1 MIIEKIPETIK
12 LEKDHLWIKLYSI
25 DSIFRYDFDVQKLS
39 LFSENVRFSE
49 SSGIASFAETREMLF
64 VFPSYSNQISIYDVN
79 TKSIIKKEILEFDY
93 SYCDNAVVY
102 KDCIYIINNDSDNLC
117 ILEFNIEKMKLVNKI
132 DIATPKVSEFG
143 THTRI
148 LSEDIIIEDD
158 SIYLVGGHSLI
169 RFDMQSKIVEI
180 NEVESSIGL
189 YVTMAKYED
198 KYVLLDEEGKCIITD
213 GLNILAIY
221 DLFEKLDDI
230 RLEMSEE
237 EKKLMKDHTGYKTTY
252 MAFNN
257 SFILGSTLY
266 LIPGRSSAVITYDFE
281 KDSWNTM
288 LNSNSEMNQEWDEPY
303 KKWIK
308 DSNCIYL
315 KNDYIYDFKEDKYYN
330 MDFDKQ
336 SWNMEYGGVIKESL
350 GYFNSL
356 EGYIAG
362 ITNK

>member
-117 ILEFNIEKMKLVNKI
+117 ILEFDIKKMELVNKI
-132 DIATPKVSEFG
+132 DINIPIVKELKK
-143 THTRI
+143 HTRI
-148 LSEDIIIEDD
+148 LAEDIIIEDD

-180 NEVESSIGL
+180 NEVESTIGL
-189 YVTMAKYED
+189 YVTMTKYENTF
-198 KYVLLDEEGKCIITD
+198 VLSDEMGKCILTN
-213 GLNILAIY
+213 GTNVKGIY
-221 DLFEKLDDI
+221 DLFETLDDI
-230 RLEMSEE
+230 KLEMSQTEHE
-237 EKKLMKDHTGYKTTY
+237 YRLDTVGYKGTY
-252 MAFNN
+252 MAFNH
-257 SFILGSTLY
+257 SFLLEDVMY
-266 LIPGRSSAVITYDFE
+266 LIPGRASAVVTYDFKNNCWGTMFHSNNIVHKEWGEPFKKKINDSSCIYINADLIYDFE
-281 KDSWNTM
+281 KKEYYQIKVDKEN
-288 LNSNSEMNQEWDEPY
+288 LNIE
-303 KKWIK
+303 
-308 DSNCIYL
+308 
-315 KNDYIYDFKEDKYYN
+315 YD
-330 MDFDKQ
+330 
-336 SWNMEYGGVIKESL
+336 GIIKESL

-356 EGYIAG
+356 DAFVHCI
-362 ITNK
+362 